1 MTDVSQPVALGKA
14 LDSARMTRLHRRFW
28 LLAGVGLMLDGF
40 DFFIIGVANP
50 LIAEDLGASAW
61 QKGLVSSAAIIG
73 AIVGAAVLGPLGD
86 RIGRRKIFKYDLVMF
101 VVFSLACMV
110 APDLW
115 TLIASRFLLGV
126 AIGLDYPIAASY
138 LAEILPKV
146 EACLT

>member
-1 MTDVSQPVALGKA
+1 
-14 LDSARMTRLHRRFW
+14 MTRLHRRFW
-28 LLAGVGLMLDGF
+28 LLAGLGLMLDGF

-73 AIVGAAVLGPLGD
+73 AIIGAAVLGPLGD
-86 RIGRRKIFKYDLVMF
+86 KIGRRKIFKYDLVMF
-101 VVFSLACMV
+101 VVFSVACMI

-126 AIGLDYPIAASY
+126 AIGLDYPIAAQ
-138 LAEILPKV
+138 
-146 EACLT
+146 